1 MEEQIIP
8 KTVQKRLN
16 GWFNAFW
23 FFILCYYIVGVGG
36 VLASAMSVGYPDF
49 SKPLGVVSACC
60 IAFLAF
66 MKPEERYRKHVIAW
80 RLLDAKVNL
89 YRYNLINIEQLIEGM
104 ALAESTLDQMERDAA
119 AGTPTSR
126 NVNVR
131 SPTTNHGGAGSSVG
145 RFHGTAENDGG
156 NDSSGGA

>member
-8 KTVQKRLN
+8 QTVQKRLN

-36 VLASAMSVGYPDF
+36 VLASAISVGYPNY
-49 SKPLGVVSACC
+49 SKPMGVVSACC

-80 RLLDAKVNL
+80 RLLDAKVNS

-119 AGTPTSR
+119 AGTPTKKDDI
-126 NVNVR
+126 VR
-131 SPTTNHGGAGSSVG
+131 SRTTKHAGAGSSG
-145 RFHGTAENDGG
+145 GGFHDTEERDGA
-156 NDSSGGA
+156 DSSGGS